1 MNEDT
6 TKEVMEQITQ
16 VRLDIREV
24 MTELRSLKALDDK
37 VDSHE
42 RRITSLENS
51 QKNSQE
57 RLNKLDKIVFWITT
71 LIIGAV
77 ILGIIKSY
85 F

>member
-37 VDSHE
+37 VDRHE